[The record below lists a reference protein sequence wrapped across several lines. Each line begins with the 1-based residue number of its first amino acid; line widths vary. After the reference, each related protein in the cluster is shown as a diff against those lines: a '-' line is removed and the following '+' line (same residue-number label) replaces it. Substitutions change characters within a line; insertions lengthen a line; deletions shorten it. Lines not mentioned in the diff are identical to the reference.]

1 MKRIIERIVII
12 IWIMLFL
19 FLCTT
24 FLTQCSMMYGNNDLS
39 SDNLHYYSHNIFK
52 TCFASTYS
60 WPTDGKY
67 AVIDIPDTCDGYRV
81 TALGGYIGSGA
92 PCPFWVS
99 LPDTLSVYSGYSEST
114 LPDHAQIDQYHLV
127 INIGKYLRK
136 DEFIVM
142 DDYYE
147 VGYNRFV
154 QILVTVNC
162 SPENPYFYSEN
173 GKLYKRLDHSLVEGF
188 FYYSDYND

>member
-1 MKRIIERIVII
+1 MAFGRKNVV
-12 IWIMLFL
+12 L
-19 FLCTT
+19 
-24 FLTQCSMMYGNNDLS
+24 
-39 SDNLHYYSHNIFK
+39 
-52 TCFASTYS
+52 
-60 WPTDGKY
+60 
-67 AVIDIPDTCDGYRV
+67 DIPDTCDGYRV
-81 TALGGYIGSGA
+81 TALGGYIGSGT

-154 QILVTVNC
+154 
-162 SPENPYFYSEN
+162 
-173 GKLYKRLDHSLVEGF
+173 
-188 FYYSDYND
+188 